1 MQFILYTLNGPFCQK
16 CWKVVS
22 PPWPSILNRLRKVRC
37 YKKAHTTDSGRNPK
51 SFCHNS
57 TLLTNTFIPQQIKRN
72 IKDIS
77 LNKAKPLLNITQWV
91 TYFYISFRL
100 FYVYGYFA
108 CMCTMFVSGVLV
120 DNKGA
125 SDSLGLELLMDM
137 SHVGAENQTLVL
149 SKSNKCSKPE
159 PSIQHESHSQ
169 SKQDARAAL
178 LLDSA

>member
-16 CWKVVS
+16 CWKVIS
-22 PPWPSILNRLRKVRC
+22 PPWSSILNRLRKVRC
-37 YKKAHTTDSGRNPK
+37 YKKAHTTDKGRNPK

-120 DNKGA
+120 GNKGGIRF
-125 SDSLGLELLMDM
+125 SGIGVTDGYEPCRCWESNPGPFKK
-137 SHVGAENQTLVL
+137 QQVL
-149 SKSNKCSKPE
+149 
-159 PSIQHESHSQ
+159 
-169 SKQDARAAL
+169 
-178 LLDSA
+178 